1 LVARAGRG
9 PPREGVVAR
18 DGVGEGVGVLTLAL
32 TGTGDMSAG
41 CVPEEAGA
49 SDPEAVGAVGV
60 CVGRGGVSGD
70 GVVGRLW
77 GAAEGGVNGERVR
90 RAEAEVGDKDCTDDG
105 NVCCMAVAPADDG
118 GIGTAALRCMRGGR
132 SGA

>member
-1 LVARAGRG
+1 LVARTASG

-18 DGVGEGVGVLTLAL
+18 EGVGEGVGVLTPAL
-32 TGTGDMSAG
+32 TGTGEMSAG
-41 CVPEEAGA
+41 CVPEEVEA

-77 GAAEGGVNGERVR
+77 GVAEGGGNGERVR
-90 RAEAEVGDKDCTDDG
+90 RAEAEVGGNDCTDG
-105 NVCCMAVAPADDG
+105 ENVCCVVVATADDG
-118 GIGTAALRCMRGGR
+118 GKDAAALRCMRGGR